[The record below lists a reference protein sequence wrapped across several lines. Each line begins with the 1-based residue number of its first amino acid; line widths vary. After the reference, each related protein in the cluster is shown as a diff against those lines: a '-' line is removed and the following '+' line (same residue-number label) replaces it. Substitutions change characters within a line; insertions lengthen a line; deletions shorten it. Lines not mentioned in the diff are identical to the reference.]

1 MLETEPERLLPQLT
15 QSAPQVQEALRAYL
29 VERLAGEELCPGVT
43 PEDGADWLARIGISL
58 ILAPG
63 RWDLEDPVVVRRL
76 VRERLL
82 VGILA
87 PAALAAVA
95 DVTEPDR

>member
-1 MLETEPERLLPQLT
+1 M
-15 QSAPQVQEALRAYL
+15 
-29 VERLAGEELCPGVT
+29 T